1 MRALLAAVAVVL
13 LTPGVALAEPS
24 VEFAATCEE
33 GRLSFTDIGE
43 GWQAFIEVEIDE
55 DPGQAGD
62 VFLLEKTV
70 DLAPGDSVVTVTLPD
85 NPNLVGDV
93 RLDFD
98 VFVNDDEEQVFE
110 AHKYLGVTCQEES
123 QEETP
128 SPTPLPTESP
138 SPPPS
143 VAPLGTQ
150 VPTESAPQGLA
161 FTGPSTATI
170 LFIVA
175 GVLLVS
181 GVTLVAIGRRRLRRE
196 A

>member
-24 VEFAATCEE
+24 VEFSATCEE

-43 GWQAFIEVEIDE
+43 GWQALIEVEIDE

-62 VFLLEKTV
+62 VFLLEETF

-98 VFVNDDEEQVFE
+98 VFVNDDEQQVFE
-110 AHKYLGVTCQEES
+110 AHQYLNVACPEES
-123 QEETP
+123 P

-143 VAPLGTQ
+143 VAPLVTP
-150 VPTESAPQGLA
+150 VPTESPVLGLA

-175 GVLLVS
+175 GVLLVA
-181 GVTLVAIGRRRLRRE
+181 GVALVGIGRRRLRRE